1 MHAETKNVQKIKKEE
16 TEEQVLD
23 AAEAL
28 FGHYGLEKTSMD
40 DIART
45 ARKSKRS
52 LYNYFSSK
60 EEIFYKAL
68 HREIDRIK
76 AKVNRYFAMN
86 RDKHPLVLLKLYLI
100 MRPEVIKGAVLFC
113 QALKNKFRFQELLQS
128 SEEQGIVQKFN
139 QWEHSLF
146 FRIGK
151 SSCHHSK
158 LPETEHER
166 FAQSF
171 ADMVQMALQGMNYA
185 FFVENRYDQYKDSYN
200 LLINIIMGSIEK
212 NSEAMSMGAEWTDI
226 QQELI

>member
-1 MHAETKNVQKIKKEE
+1 MKKEE

-45 ARKSKRS
+45 SRKSKRS

-60 EEIFYKAL
+60 EEIFHKAL

-113 QALKNKFRFQELLQS
+113 QALKNKFRFQELMQT
-128 SEEQGIVQKFN
+128 SEEQGIVHKFN

>member
-1 MHAETKNVQKIKKEE
+1 MHEKTKSVQNMKKEE
-16 TEEQVLD
+16 TEELVLD
-23 AAEAL
+23 AAEIL
-28 FGHYGLEKTSMD
+28 FGHYGLDKTSMD
-40 DIART
+40 DIARSV
-45 ARKSKRS
+45 RKSKRS

-68 HREIDRIK
+68 LREIDRIK
-76 AKVNRYFAMN
+76 AKVRRYFSMN

-100 MRPEVIKGAVLFC
+100 MRPEVIKGAVLFR
-113 QALKNKFRFQELLQS
+113 QVLKNKFRFQELMQS
-128 SEEQGIVQKFN
+128 SEEQVIIKKFN

-212 NSEAMSMGAEWTDI
+212 NNEAMSMGVEWTDI